1 MKMVLQRVRRA
12 KVTVEGSVVG
22 EIGAG
27 VVLLVGVGPED
38 TRAVA
43 DQLVEKIGRLRIFA
57 DSEGKTNRSLQDVDG
72 QILVVSQFTLYA
84 DCRKG
89 NRPSFTGAAPA
100 AQAQELYDY
109 VVRRCSGISKKVA
122 CGRFGADMQVELVG
136 DGPFTLVLEA

>member
-38 TRAVA
+38 TRAGA

-122 CGRFGADMQVELVG
+122 SGRFGADMQVELVG